1 MTTVLVPRRRYLIQG
16 LSPDIVRSCILL
28 QPAPPSDTGETPDP
42 PIEEDGIYTPIAPG
56 VTYENL
62 PTVTIVDTS
71 PTQMIG
77 CIIEAGTNAQQRLEV
92 LFPSAVEGDGVID
105 RTTNNIWVFSGTVW
119 NNVGPNP
126 GPTIVSTIV
135 IPPWNEIVVYEARV
149 RTRLEVTSL
158 AYALQLLTEP
168 DAYGINV
175 GMLAQRVMPVA
186 RFAFNA
192 KAPVYVGTR
201 ATVIQSGNGTFAL
214 SVFAPLV
221 GYDPEV
227 IFSMDG
233 SDGATA
239 LTSIDSNAIAA
250 TFNGNAQLD
259 TAIKK
264 YGTAALLLNGSATVD
279 FVEYEAPATLGTAD
293 FTVEFWGY
301 IATGVTG
308 YSTLVMLSDL
318 YSIEVNADTDELVYY
333 QDAGFVNA
341 IVHQNTIARDTWF
354 HVAIYRLSGTAY
366 LAIDGVVCT
375 DPIAETHDFAD
386 TTHRLGDW
394 DGTGDFATACHI
406 DDYRLTIGTAVYGA
420 SDFTPPAAPFS

>member
-56 VTYENL
+56 ITYENL

-168 DAYGINV
+168 AAYGISV
-175 GMLAQRVMPVA
+175 GMIVQRVMPVT
-186 RFAFNA
+186 RFTFGAPV
-192 KAPVYVGTR
+192 PVYVGTR
-201 ATVIQSGNGTFAL
+201 ATVIQPGTGTIAL
-214 SVFAPLV
+214 SAFAPV
-221 GYDPEV
+221 AGFDPEV

-239 LTSIDSNAIAA
+239 VTSIDGNAISA

-264 YGTAALLLNGSATVD
+264 YGTAALLLNGSGSSD
-279 FVEYEAPATLGTAD
+279 FIEYEAPTVLGTND
-293 FTVEFWGY
+293 FTIEFWAY
-301 IATGVTG
+301 VATGVTG
-308 YSTLVMLSDL
+308 YSTLVMTSDL
-318 YSIEVNADTDELVYY
+318 YSIDVDADTGEIFYY
-333 QDAGFVNA
+333 QEVGDG
-341 IVHQNTIARDTWF
+341 ITHQSATSKDTWF
-354 HVAIYRLSGTAY
+354 HVALYRISGTAY
-366 LAIDGVVCT
+366 LAVDGVVCT
-375 DPIAETHDFAD
+375 TPSTESHDFTD

-394 DGTGDFATACHI
+394 DGTGNFATACHI
-406 DDYRLTIGTAVYGA
+406 DDYRLTIGTAVYGV